1 MAAAWLPVGVCRPAV
16 GAALAA
22 ARRALRDAM
31 DRYQKVR
38 VVGKGAFGAALLVND
53 RRGSGKQYVIKQVD
67 VSRMKPREHEEAK
80 KEIKLLAAFNHPNI
94 VRYRDSFI
102 EGGALHIVMDF
113 CEGGELHALLKERR
127 GAVLSEQQARLARP
141 PTPWAADPM
150 PEPA

>member
-1 MAAAWLPVGVCRPAV
+1 
-16 GAALAA
+16 
-22 ARRALRDAM
+22 M

-127 GAVLSEQQARLARP
+127 GAVLSEQQARLVRP
-141 PTPWAADPM
+141 PTPWAARYGRVRKCGSRLGGRGA
-150 PEPA
+150 EVVL

>member
-1 MAAAWLPVGVCRPAV
+1 
-16 GAALAA
+16 
-22 ARRALRDAM
+22 M
-31 DRYQKVR
+31 DRYRQIKQI
-38 VVGKGAFGAALLVND
+38 GKGAFGAAILVSARSD
-53 RRGSGKQYVIKQVD
+53 PRSQYVIKQVD

-141 PTPWAADPM
+141 PAPWAADPM

>member
-1 MAAAWLPVGVCRPAV
+1 ME
-16 GAALAA
+16 
-22 ARRALRDAM
+22 
-31 DRYQKVR
+31 RYTRVKVI
-38 VVGKGAFGAALLVND
+38 GKGAFGAAILVHARGD
-53 RRGSGKQYVIKQVD
+53 RRSQYVIKHVD
-67 VSRMKPREHEEAK
+67 VTRLDAKQRDEAK
-80 KEIKLLAAFNHPNI
+80 KEIKLLASFKHPNI

-141 PTPWAADPM
+141 PAPWAADPM